1 MENFEIVDSIID
13 KKEFLSPEAEIS
25 CFDNEKELIS
35 AYNQK
40 FGNHPHKRGRVEI
53 ILNIVGLRQ
62 LNAFVLTQI
71 LGENE
76 TPAISPEI
84 RSKIYQILKIKSSSY
99 YNELIAFRK
108 NINEFEAVAN
118 KNNDITNRITPET
131 RCDLW
136 VQLLKLQSM
145 IQSNLSLQD
154 GGNDTTILNFGIS
167 LKLRTPLLT
176 TGHDPKFISQNSIQF
191 AAIVAYFSGFLKI
204 PVDAGFVF
212 TGAFD
217 DNGKTIQVG
226 DTGLKIDWIIR
237 KRPAVKKIFIPKSDS
252 YSPDEQLIISDN
264 SDKIIVISD
273 MEDLLHNAFGD
284 SLKNLLKFSKE
295 KLHELGAVRIITT
308 LMGKRSIGIKH
319 LWLDELP
326 PFKENEYNTI
336 YAKMSDGEISGS
348 NIREIYTTL
357 PPASK
362 QMILLDGRF
371 PLFWLGAY
379 IHASKNS
386 ARLIAIKYRTTE
398 NYIIMASD
406 EGDKELIG
414 KQFKFKWKEE

>member
-1 MENFEIVDSIID
+1 MSLSKSLIAEQLEQGSYYSVFSELTTLCKQTGSLDSMAADDLLLTLLTDPFFHTSVPESELEETISLLKRKGMVPERIKPSIIGCAQFPVVSPD
-13 KKEFLSPEAEIS
+13 KQEVWL
-25 CFDNEKELIS
+25 
-35 AYNQK
+35 
-40 FGNHPHKRGRVEI
+40 H
-53 ILNIVGLRQ
+53 
-62 LNAFVLTQI
+62 
-71 LGENE
+71 
-76 TPAISPEI
+76 
-84 RSKIYQILKIKSSSY
+84 
-99 YNELIAFRK
+99 
-108 NINEFEAVAN
+108 EFEAVAN

-191 AAIVAYFSGFLKI
+191 AAIVAWFSRFSNIL
-204 PVDAGFVF
+204 VDAGFVF

-217 DNGKTIQVG
+217 DDGKTIQVG

-308 LMGKRSIGIKH
+308 LLGKRLIGIKH
-319 LWLDELP
+319 LWLDEFP
-326 PFKENEYNTI
+326 PFKENEYDTI

-357 PPASK
+357 PSGRK

-379 IHASKNS
+379 IHASKNNS
-386 ARLIAIKYRTTE
+386 RMIAIKYKKTE
-398 NYIIMASD
+398 NFIIMASAESD
-406 EGDKELIG
+406 EELIG
-414 KQFKFKWKEE
+414 KQFYFKKED